1 NTKVADIQATSINA
15 CINTLN
21 RHLNQYSQILDGKL
35 KDIAEQGKA
44 EVCGS
49 DSLSLDKVKL
59 IFNLPILNIENPT
72 GLLKTVFFYNVLFL
86 GLRGGEHY
94 ILKFNDFKVKVNGSG
109 IEVCIPKSKTNQHDI
124 EGDTGDIL
132 KIQIISVYEKY
143 FANRLVNASPYFYLQ
158 ELNLQIKM

>member
-1 NTKVADIQATSINA
+1 M
-15 CINTLN
+15 L
-21 RHLNQYSQILDGKL
+21 QILDGKL

-158 ELNLQIKM
+158 ELNLQIKMVNINNY